1 MLVYNPYD
9 PKWKMLTADNFRVH
23 FDSFFDSIKFV
34 IFADC
39 ISSMCCITFS
49 PLHTNSYGV
58 FLVHTISF
66 RLGFYLPFYVPK
78 WIVLK
83 KNSGC
88 NFIVCRAE
96 DHQSS
101 SFIVLYHWGTRQESN
116 SDWETCTDLLINCVY
131 EHCYSWFLCSVK
143 IVSFCETSQSLP
155 HLSTHPYKHTSTE
168 DFKEGF

>member
-1 MLVYNPYD
+1 MLAYNPYD

-23 FDSFFDSIKFV
+23 FDSFFDSVKFV

-83 KNSGC
+83 KILAVTS
-88 NFIVCRAE
+88 
-96 DHQSS
+96 
-101 SFIVLYHWGTRQESN
+101 LYVEQKIISPAP
-116 SDWETCTDLLINCVY
+116 LLFYIIEAQGRRVI
-131 EHCYSWFLCSVK
+131 L
-143 IVSFCETSQSLP
+143 TG
-155 HLSTHPYKHTSTE
+155 KHALIC
-168 DFKEGF
+168 